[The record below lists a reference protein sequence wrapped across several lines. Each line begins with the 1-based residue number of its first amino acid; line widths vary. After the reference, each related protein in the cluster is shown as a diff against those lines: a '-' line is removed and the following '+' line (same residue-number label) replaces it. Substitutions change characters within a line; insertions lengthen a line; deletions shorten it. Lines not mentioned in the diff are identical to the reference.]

1 MPANPLTRE
10 DLPRWLRPGTRVYWP
25 GCAGASPLF
34 ERWLR
39 ERPTLADGVHFSG
52 VWIPGVNRFD
62 PTTLHERARAS
73 ALFIGPDQREGWQ
86 RGATELLPLHY
97 SEASRWFGARGR
109 FDLALLHLAPPDV
122 RGNCSFSISADFGP
136 SVLQG
141 LGPDAVVLAHLNPRL
156 PRTNGPSVPIE
167 RITAC
172 IESPEAPLTL
182 PDKAPN
188 ETLVTIARHIAEQVH
203 DGDIVQFGIGRLQAA
218 ALAALHGHRGL
229 RLHGGMVS
237 DGLLPLAASG
247 ALAAPSRHAPP
258 VCTGVALGTGA
269 LHERCADAEL
279 VRFAPASH
287 THDAVTLAKLRRFVA
302 INSALE
308 VDLLG
313 QVNGESIGGRQVSG
327 VGGLV
332 DFMRGARASMGGR
345 ALIALPSV
353 STRLRASR
361 IVPLLGAGAVSVARS
376 DAGIV
381 ITEHGSADLR
391 ALSVDARA
399 QALIAIAAPEH
410 RDHLAS
416 AWHTLRRA

>member
-1 MPANPLTRE
+1 MPANSLTRE
-10 DLPRWLRPGTRVYWP
+10 DLPRWLRPGAHVYWP
-25 GCAGASPLF
+25 GAAGASPLF

-39 ERPTLADGVHFSG
+39 EKPDAADGVHFSG

-73 ALFIGPDQREGWQ
+73 TLFIGPDQRAGWQ

-97 SEASRWFGARGR
+97 SQASRWFAGRGR
-109 FDLALLHLAPPDV
+109 FDVALLHLAPPDDQG
-122 RGNCSFSISADFGP
+122 RCSFSICADFGP
-136 SVLQG
+136 SVLEG

-156 PRTNGPSVPIE
+156 PRTHGPSVPLE

-172 IESPEAPLTL
+172 IESAEAPLTL
-182 PDKAPN
+182 PDEAPGA
-188 ETLVTIARHIAEQVH
+188 TLTAIARLVAGQVH
-203 DGDIVQFGIGRLQAA
+203 DGDTVQFGLGRLQAA

-237 DGLLPLAASG
+237 SGLLPMAASG
-247 ALAAPSRHAPP
+247 ALAAPSRQTPP
-258 VCTGVALGTGA
+258 VCTGLALGSAA
-269 LHERCADAEL
+269 LHEFCADGEL
-279 VRFAPASH
+279 IRFAPASH
-287 THDAVTLAKLRRFVA
+287 THAAATLAKLDHFVA

-313 QVNGESIGGRQVSG
+313 QVNSEAIAGRQVSG

-332 DFMRGARASMGGR
+332 DFMRGAHASPGGR
-345 ALIALPSV
+345 AIIALPS
-353 STRLRASR
+353 TRQHASR
-361 IVPLLGAGAVSVARS
+361 IVALLPAGAVSAARS

-391 ALSVDARA
+391 SLSVDARA
-399 QALIAIAAPEH
+399 RALIAIAAPEH
-410 RDHLAS
+410 RDPLAA
-416 AWHTLRRA
+416 AWHTLRRAL